1 MQADSS
7 VREQII
13 TTATRL
19 FLSQGYNQTGI
30 NQIIE
35 EAGIAKASLYYHFP
49 SKEDLGVAYLQ
60 RRAETWYRGLEE
72 FLKGAQD
79 PRERLVRVF
88 EYRAVY
94 LEQSDFA
101 GCSYTRILSE
111 LPQRGTKLNNQ
122 AVANK
127 ERQRTYFQELVGQLD
142 FIPVDKKNDVASTV
156 FLLFD
161 GGTLQCQVYQE
172 TWPMEDARKAVIELL
187 QCASKNA

>member
-1 MQADSS
+1 MQADNS

-13 TTATRL
+13 STATRL
-19 FLSQGYNQTGI
+19 FLDQGYNQTGI

-60 RRAETWYRGLEE
+60 RRSEAWISGREAYLE
-72 FLKGAQD
+72 GAVD
-79 PRERLVRVF
+79 PRERLIRVF
-88 EYRAVY
+88 EFRAIY
-94 LEQSDFA
+94 LERTDFS

-142 FIPVDKKNDVASTV
+142 FIPVHKKNDVASTV

-161 GGTLQCQVYQE
+161 GGTLQCQIYRE

-187 QCASKNA
+187 RCSAG

>member
-1 MQADSS
+1 MQADGS
-7 VREQII
+7 VRDQII

-19 FLSQGYNQTGI
+19 FLVQGYNQTGI

-49 SKEDLGVAYLQ
+49 SKEDLGVAYLL
-60 RRAETWYRGLEE
+60 RRAEMWYKGLEE
-72 FLKGAQD
+72 FLKEAGDA
-79 PRERLVRVF
+79 RARLIGVF

-94 LEQSDFA
+94 LEQNDFT

-127 ERQRTYFQELVGQLD
+127 ERQRRYFLDLVGQLD
-142 FIPVDKKNDVASTV
+142 FIPDDKKQDVVDTV

-161 GGTLQCQVYQE
+161 GGTLQCQVYKE
-172 TWPMEDARKAVIELL
+172 TRPMEHARKAVIDLL
-187 QCASKNA
+187 GK

>member
-7 VREQII
+7 VRELII
-13 TTATRL
+13 STATRL

-35 EAGIAKASLYYHFP
+35 EAGVAKASLYYHFP
-49 SKEDLGVAYLQ
+49 SKEDLGVAYLIK
-60 RRAETWYRGLEE
+60 RGEKWFGGLEE
-72 FLKGAQD
+72 FLKEAKD
-79 PRERLVRVF
+79 PRERLIGVF

-94 LEQSDFA
+94 LEQNDFT

-127 ERQRTYFQELVGQLD
+127 ERQRKYFMDLVGQLD
-142 FIPVDKKNDVASTV
+142 CIPEEKKQDVANTV

-161 GGTLQCQVYQE
+161 GGTLQCQVYRE
-172 TWPMEDARKAVIELL
+172 TRPMEHARKAVIELL
-187 QCASKNA
+187 RCAGK

>member
-13 TTATRL
+13 STATRL

-35 EAGIAKASLYYHFP
+35 EAGVAKASLYYHFP
-49 SKEDLGVAYLQ
+49 SKEDLGVAYLIK
-60 RRAETWYRGLEE
+60 RVEKWFGGLAE
-72 FLKGAQD
+72 FLQEAKD
-79 PRERLVRVF
+79 PRERLIGVF

-94 LEQSDFA
+94 LEQNDFT

-127 ERQRTYFQELVGQLD
+127 ERQRKYFMDLVGQLD
-142 FIPVDKKNDVASTV
+142 GIPEDKKQDVANTV

-161 GGTLQCQVYQE
+161 GGTLQCQVYRE
-172 TWPMEDARKAVIELL
+172 TKPMEHARRAVIELL
-187 QCASKNA
+187 R